1 MSGGAAV
8 AESAQG
14 QLGNL
19 VRLAASGKGLPDF
32 RSYYR
37 PGVGITAEEIKE
49 AVLDERAF
57 DAAVLAPGE

>member
-1 MSGGAAV
+1 V
-8 AESAQG
+8 VESAEG

-19 VRLAASGKGLPDF
+19 IRLAAAKEGLPDF

-49 AVLDERAF
+49 ATFR
-57 DAAVLAPGE
+57 